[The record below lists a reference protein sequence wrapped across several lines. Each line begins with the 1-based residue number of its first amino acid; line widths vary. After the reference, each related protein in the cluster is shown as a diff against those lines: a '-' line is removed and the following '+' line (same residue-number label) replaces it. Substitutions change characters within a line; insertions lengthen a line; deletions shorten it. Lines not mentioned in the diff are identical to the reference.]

1 MIFCVTGQQLFGI
14 NFMKKPAKEK
24 IIKGRVS
31 DSQYDKLM
39 KHCEGLGITMSQ
51 WLRQRID
58 KMRVK

>member
-1 MIFCVTGQQLFGI
+1 
-14 NFMKKPAKEK
+14 MKKPAKEK